1 MKVFVVLPLLN
12 QVSSFEFFFPEFLKQ
27 FSIYDWVLPQK
38 QQNEGI
44 LTPFEAKKS
53 AEFRNLLFFKEIEPI
68 FVDLDYNANSRLLFD
83 VFEDERH
90 ELESIEEEYE
100 DPSDSNIAR
109 QGHRDLNN
117 TEINQR
123 KKTENRFI
131 ELPNLVPQ
139 IKGQYR
145 LVSFRKLDLLVCPK
159 I

>member
-12 QVSSFEFFFPEFLKQ
+12 QVSSVEFFFPEFLKQ

-44 LTPFEAKKS
+44 SIEL
-53 AEFRNLLFFKEIEPI
+53 FRARSLLHFATTCNNFLIEIEPI
-68 FVDLDYNANSRLLFD
+68 FVDLDYNANSRMLFD

-100 DPSDSNIAR
+100 DQTDSSIAR

-123 KKTENRFI
+123 KKIDNRFI
-131 ELPNLVPQ
+131 ELPNLAPQ

-145 LVSFRKLDLLVCPK
+145 LVSF
-159 I
+159 